1 MKISIIVTVYNR
13 FKYVENILQCLL
25 AQTVQPYEVIF
36 ADDGSKEDLKK
47 ILIKYKEKAKFK
59 IKHIYQ
65 EDLGFRKSKVCNNA
79 VLESEGEYIIF
90 LDQDAI
96 FPNNLIECFISKEK
110 ENSFSILRVIWST
123 HDEML
128 KIQEKLNEKKEY
140 KEALEVIEK
149 IQFKKLKKWLLKD
162 KYNNL
167 RYRFKL
173 RDRGTGLMG
182 IGFGLYKKDY
192 IKINGYDEDFEG
204 WGGEDADLGLRLYY
218 SGLKSVS
225 FSTKLPAI
233 HMCHPL
239 DPTKISNEDNNKT
252 IFEKKKKDII
262 IGNYK
267 CYYGLDNRK
276 DLDGY
281 TYEEI

>member
-1 MKISIIVTVYNR
+1 MKISVIITVYNR

-25 AQTVQPYEVIF
+25 KQTIQPNEVIF
-36 ADDGSKEDLKK
+36 TDDGSKDDLKE
-47 ILIKYKEKAKFK
+47 ILKKYKDKTKFK
-59 IKHIYQ
+59 IKYIYQ
-65 EDLGFRKSKVCNNA
+65 EDLGFRKSKACNNA
-79 VLESEGEYIIF
+79 IIESEGDYIIF

-96 FPNNLIECFISKEK
+96 FPDNLIEEFMNKK
-110 ENSFSILRVIWST
+110 RKGFFSILRVIWST

-128 KIQEKLNEKKEY
+128 KIQEKLYIKEKYEDVLKAIS
-140 KEALEVIEK
+140 KH
-149 IQFKKLKKWLLKD
+149 QFRELKKWLIRD
-162 KYNNL
+162 KYNNF
-167 RYRFKL
+167 RYKIKL

-182 IGFGLYKKDY
+182 IGFALFKDDY
-192 IKINGYDEDFEG
+192 VRINGYDEDFKG

-218 SGLKSVS
+218 SGIKSIT

-239 DPTKISNEDNNKT
+239 DPTKVASVDKNETLYK
-252 IFEKKKKDII
+252 EKKKNII
-262 IGNYK
+262 TGEFK
-267 CYYGLDNRK
+267 CYYGIDNRK